1 MKDLEAKREEL
12 RNSLKGDFMHDMPIR
27 EQIHLLTMK
36 IEGTTPNDGSCDL
49 DCDSC
54 GA

>member
-1 MKDLEAKREEL
+1 MTELEKKREEL
-12 RNSLKGDFMHDMPIR
+12 RESLIGDFSHDMPIR

-36 IEGTTPNDGSCDL
+36 IEGVEANDGSCDL